1 MIEKKLLEMINN
13 GDFPSANYSLIT
25 PNNKYIGSVGNR
37 SLYPSIEVNSINT
50 LYDMASLTKVVVTNT
65 IISRMLD
72 KKIISLNDLVCSY
85 LPRFKHKNIKIID
98 LLTHSS
104 GLPADL
110 KPDINLNEEEYINR
124 IYDLDL
130 VYKTNSKV
138 VYSDIG
144 FIILGFMIE
153 NIYHEK
159 LDEVAKKEVFIPL
172 NMLNSCFN
180 PKDKKLCAPTEIDKR
195 GVVRGVVHDEKAY
208 VLGGTAGHAGLF
220 STIKDITNFCEMIL
234 NNGYFNGKR
243 YLSKDIINLYYQP
256 LILEDDKRYR
266 TVGWIVGSKATAT
279 GNLGSM
285 DTIFHLGFTGTSII
299 IDRNKNIASILLTN
313 RIHPTRDNKK
323 IYDCRPEFYKL
334 CNDIYELEKKLNLR
348 GNIK

>member
-1 MIEKKLLEMINN
+1 MIEDKLLEMINN
-13 GDFPSANYSLIT
+13 EAFPSANYSLIT
-25 PNNKYIGSVGNR
+25 PFNKYIGSVGNKA
-37 SLYPSIEVNSINT
+37 LYPSVEKNSINT

-72 KKIISLNDLVCSY
+72 KKMISLNDLVCSY

-153 NIYHEK
+153 NFYREK

-195 GVVRGVVHDEKAY
+195 GVVRGVVRDEKAY
-208 VLGGTAGHAGLF
+208 VLGGTCGHAGLF

-234 NNGYFNGKR
+234 NNGYFNGMR
-243 YLSKDIINLYYQP
+243 YLSKNIIDLYYQP

-299 IDRNKNIASILLTN
+299 IDRNKHIASILLTN

>member
-98 LLTHSS
+98 FLTHSS

-110 KPDINLNEEEYINR
+110 KPDINLNKEEYINQ

-130 VYKTNSKV
+130 IYVPHSKV
-138 VYSDIG
+138 IYSDIG

-153 NIYHEK
+153 NIYQKK
-159 LDEVAKKEVFIPL
+159 LDEVAKQEVFIPL
-172 NMLNSCFN
+172 NMSDSCFN
-180 PKDKKLCAPTEIDKR
+180 PKDKKLCAPTEVTEKR

-256 LILEDDKRYR
+256 LIIEDKNRYR

-299 IDRNKNIASILLTN
+299 IDRNKIIASILLTN
-313 RIHPTRDNKK
+313 RIHPTRENIK
-323 IYDCRPEFYKL
+323 IYKSRPEFYKT
-334 CNDIYELEKKLNLR
+334 CNDVYEIDKNLR

>member
-1 MIEKKLLEMINN
+1 
-13 GDFPSANYSLIT
+13 
-25 PNNKYIGSVGNR
+25 
-37 SLYPSIEVNSINT
+37 
-50 LYDMASLTKVVVTNT
+50 
-65 IISRMLD
+65 MLD
-72 KKIISLNDLVCSY
+72 KKMISLNDLVCSY

-110 KPDINLNEEEYINR
+110 KPDINVNAEEYINR

-208 VLGGTAGHAGLF
+208 VLGGTCGHAGLF

-234 NNGYFNGKR
+234 NNGYFNGMR
-243 YLSKDIINLYYQP
+243 YLSKNIIDLYYQP

-313 RIHPTRDNKK
+313 RIHPTRENIK
-323 IYDCRPEFYKL
+323 IYKSRPEFYKT
-334 CNDIYELEKKLNLR
+334 CNDVYEIDKNLR